1 MLATITVSEQPVLPV
16 AKFSAKPTSGKAPL
30 TVAFTDKSTGT
41 PTKWKWT
48 FGDGTSSTTKNPK
61 HKYLVE
67 GNYIIALKATND
79 AGSNTKTLRNYIKV
93 TTNTRPGL
101 YSKNK

>member
-1 MLATITVSEQPVLPV
+1 VVVKPV
-16 AKFSAKPTSGKAPL
+16 ANFTSNVISGNAPL
-30 TVAFTDKSTGT
+30 TVAFTDISSGS

-48 FGDGTSSTTKNPK
+48 FGDGTTSTTKNPK

-67 GNYIIALKATND
+67 GNYTVSLKATND
-79 AGSNTKTLRNYIKV
+79 AGSNTKTVKNYIKV
-93 TTNTRPGL
+93 TPTNTRPGI

>member
-16 AKFSAKPTSGKAPL
+16 AKFSAKLTSGKVPL
-30 TVAFTDKSTGT
+30 TVAFNDKSTGT

-48 FGDGTSSTTKNPK
+48 FGDGKSSTKQNPT
-61 HKYLVE
+61 HKYSKA
-67 GNYIIALKATND
+67 GNHTMALTATND

-93 TTNTRPGL
+93 TTNTRPGI